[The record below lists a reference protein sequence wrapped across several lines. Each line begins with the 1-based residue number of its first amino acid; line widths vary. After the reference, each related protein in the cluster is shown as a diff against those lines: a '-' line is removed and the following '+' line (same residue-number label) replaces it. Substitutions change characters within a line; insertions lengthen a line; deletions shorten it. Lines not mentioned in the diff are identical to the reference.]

1 VTLVDTSSWIHYLR
15 RDGEPEM
22 KNQVRGLLLDG
33 AVLLCPAVLAEL
45 WMGAGSQKDQTEL
58 LDLSAVLRCLPMTD
72 EVWEC
77 SYRLARICRSKG
89 IPVPS
94 SDLLIASCAFIHGVK
109 VLAKDKHFQTL
120 EEYRALLAA

>member
-22 KNQVRGLLLDG
+22 KNEVRGLLLDG
-33 AVLLCPAVLAEL
+33 AVLLCPVVLAEL

-72 EVWEC
+72 KVWEC
-77 SYRLARICRSKG
+77 SFMLARICRSKG
-89 IPVPS
+89 TPVPS